1 MHFRRICPVASVN
14 IEIFLAGTYSELME
28 REGEFAQLMNIY
40 QTEEEEENA
49 DELGALPTTR
59 AMSVG
64 SKKSAVSFGSKDSE
78 HGEKSS
84 LRNRQG
90 SRKMD
95 RRMSR
100 EEEQQQLKRQISTNK
115 NKKLITEEEVA
126 IGMPFSLQFA
136 SISCFNHE

>member
-1 MHFRRICPVASVN
+1 
-14 IEIFLAGTYSELME
+14 ME

-49 DELGALPTTR
+49 DESGAPPTTR

-64 SKKSAVSFGSKDSE
+64 SKKSAVSFGSKDGE

-84 LRNRQG
+84 LRNRQD
-90 SRKMD
+90 SRKIA
-95 RRMSR
+95 RKISR

-115 NKKLITEEEVA
+115 NKKLISEEEVA
-126 IGMPFSLQFA
+126 IGIPFILDFSLISSFHRQF
-136 SISCFNHE
+136 SDSSYLYIMILLSCSYVLQGM